1 MINKLIK
8 LANDLDKRGF
18 KKEADLLD
26 ELIKKSGS
34 LEGSEEELEM
44 ALEDENED
52 SEEDPLGES
61 HMLNEVLE

>member
-26 ELIKKSGS
+26 ALIKRAGS
-34 LEGSEEELEM
+34 LEIRGGLSLEL
-44 ALEDENED
+44 ED

-61 HMLNEVLE
+61 PRLKIIKELK